1 MVWKAVG
8 LGRHESMVEFVFA
21 NSDTLVQTL
30 QTKDPAL
37 ELKARDIAM
46 RLGLA
51 FELRL
56 VGYGDLET
64 AVQSV

>member
-1 MVWKAVG
+1 
-8 LGRHESMVEFVFA
+8 MVEFVFA
-21 NSDTLVQTL
+21 DSDTLVQTL

-37 ELKARDIAM
+37 EVKARDIAM